1 MLYNNLNFDEERI
14 MVIKYLK
21 NIWFWVIALPVL
33 YLLSGFVLLPWLVQN
48 KAPSILKEHFNLA
61 VSLENF
67 SFNPLTYELHIDN
80 LSLFSASNE
89 RVIGIKTLY
98 IDYSPLALLK
108 KEVVVKSF
116 LIHEPFINLQ
126 IDHNGTLNL
135 LTLFASFLDDSSTP
149 ESNVTETKP
158 IPLVIEHFELNST
171 KGTFTDFRPLT
182 PFVFEFGPMNYTVN
196 NINFKKDD
204 LSIHALHLLLDNQ
217 EKITLASS
225 LSFDPFIIHGE
236 VNVSHFPLPLLWN
249 YLLPTLPAKLKEG
262 ELSAR
267 LPFTIN
273 LSKDEPEIG
282 MEKATLSLEKLLFH
296 DTKEQKFLLA
306 PLVKAEGIS
315 LHWPENRLLVESL
328 NLNEPFVSLVLEKN
342 YATNLATLFTPTTHT
357 VDVNDTSSTPWN
369 ISLQKLHL
377 EKGIVEILDKNV
389 LNGKTA
395 LSELNLEATNL
406 STDTNQS
413 IRYALSSRVDK
424 NSRIALD
431 GSFHL
436 ASNTLET
443 SLSAQALP
451 LIKAQPYLAPYV
463 TFALTNGT
471 LSTQSTLKLSL
482 KQTIELF
489 FKGDIHIDA
498 LNINDVSKK
507 SLLAWDKLSLLEVM
521 YATHP
526 SSLHVT
532 KILLNKPYLNLDI
545 KKDKSTN
552 FSGLLKPTPPKKPAS
567 KPSQQKEEEMQMR
580 IGEAT
585 LKGGSARFKDA
596 SLPIP
601 FATLIHNLNG
611 SFSTLD
617 TKNTRPSVLS
627 LEGKVDKYGYAKI
640 NGSLL
645 PFDFTNRANLKLL
658 FKNIDMPSLTPYS
671 GKFIGYAIQKG
682 KLSLDLSY
690 KIKQGLMEGD
700 NKINLDSLTLGEKIE
715 SKEATSLPLGLAIA
729 ILKDS
734 KGQIDLNL
742 PVSGDLNDPEF
753 RYGAIVWKAI
763 GNLIGSVVTSP
774 FSLLGSI
781 LGIET
786 ESLQS
791 VDFALGSFEL
801 IASEEEKMEQYRQIL
816 EKKPELKLRITPTY
830 NEEADGTAL
839 RENKLAQQIEAMTK
853 NAKPG
858 ENSYAKALK
867 ELFIKHLSKEAYEAL
882 MKTLEEQKADRGVV
896 NETLKGMIVAKLPL
910 APEELQRLARQRAET
925 FVQKMTQQHK
935 IPAYK
940 ILKNDIQPGDTIR
953 EKWIG
958 CAITISN

>member
-1 MLYNNLNFDEERI
+1 MI
-14 MVIKYLK
+14 V
-21 NIWFWVIALPVL
+21 LPLL
-33 YLLSGFVLLPWLVQN
+33 YLISGFMLLPWVLQTKV
-48 KAPSILKEHFNLA
+48 PSFVNQKFHLDIA
-61 VSLENF
+61 LENVR
-67 SFNPLTYELHIDN
+67 FNPLTYELHVNN
-80 LSLFSASNE
+80 LSLLSASKE
-89 RVIGIKTLY
+89 PVLGFKELY
-98 IDYSPLALLK
+98 INYSPLALLK
-108 KEVVVKSF
+108 KEMVITTFS
-116 LIHEPFINLQ
+116 IHEPFVDAQ
-126 IDHNGTLNL
+126 IDKNGTLNL
-135 LTLFASFLDDSSTP
+135 VTLFASFLKEP
-149 ESNVTETKP
+149 EIQEENQTATVTL
-158 IPLVIEHFELNST
+158 PLIIEHFELNAT
-171 KGTFTDFRPLT
+171 KGKFTDFRLET
-182 PFVFEFGPMNYTVN
+182 PFIFEFGPMHYTVN
-196 NINFKKDD
+196 NLNFKKDD

-236 VNVSHFPLPLLWN
+236 VNVSHFPLPFLWN

-273 LSKDEPEIG
+273 LSKNEPEIDID
-282 MEKATLSLEKLLFH
+282 KATLSLEKLLFH
-296 DTKEQKFLLA
+296 DPKEQKFLLA
-306 PLVKAEGIS
+306 PLVKTEGIS
-315 LHWPENRLLVESL
+315 LHWPENTLLLESL
-328 NLNEPFVSLVLEKN
+328 SLNEPFVSLVLEKN
-342 YATNLATLFTPTTHT
+342 YLTNLATLFTPTTQT
-357 VDVNDTSSTPWN
+357 VDTNNTSSASWN
-369 ISLQKLHL
+369 ISLQKLRF
-377 EKGIVEILDKNV
+377 EKGMVEILDKNV
-389 LNGKTA
+389 LNGKTT
-395 LSELNLEATNL
+395 LSELSLEATNL

-413 IRYALSSRVDK
+413 TNYTLSTRVDK
-424 NSRIALD
+424 NSLISLH
-431 GSFHL
+431 GSFNL
-436 ASNTLET
+436 ASNTLKT
-443 SLSAQALP
+443 SLNTQALP
-451 LIKAQPYLAPYV
+451 LIKAQPYLTPYV
-463 TFALTNGT
+463 TFALTHGT
-471 LSTQSTLKLSL
+471 LSTQSTLQLNFK
-482 KQTIELF
+482 KTMELL
-489 FKGDIHIDA
+489 FKGDVHIES
-498 LNINDVSKK
+498 LNINDISKK
-507 SLLAWDKLSLLEVM
+507 SLLAWDKLSLNEVM

-526 SSLHVT
+526 ATLHVK
-532 KILLNKPYLNLDI
+532 KILLTKPYLNLDI
-545 KKDKSTN
+545 HKDKSTN
-552 FSGLLKPTPPKKPAS
+552 FSALLKSTPSSPAS
-567 KPSQQKEEEMQMR
+567 STKEEEMHMR
-580 IGEAT
+580 IGEVT
-585 LKGGSARFKDA
+585 LKGGSAHFKDA

-682 KLSLDLSY
+682 KLSMDLSY

-715 SKEATSLPLGLAIA
+715 SDEATSLPLGLAIA

-734 KGQIDLNL
+734 RGQIDLNL

-763 GNLIGSVVTSP
+763 GNLIGSIVTSP

-801 IASEEEKMEQYRQIL
+801 IASEEEKMEQYKLIL
-816 EKKPELKLRITPTY
+816 EKKPELKLRITPSY

-853 NAKPG
+853 NAKAG

-882 MKTLEEQKADRGVV
+882 MKTLETQKADRGVV
-896 NETLKGMIVAKLPL
+896 NETLKGMIVTKLPL
-910 APEELQRLARQRAET
+910 APEELQHLAQQRAEV
-925 FVQKMTQQHK
+925 FVQKMIQQHK
-935 IPAYK
+935 IPAHK
-940 ILKNDIQPGDTIR
+940 ILKNDIQTSDTIR